1 MAKKFVT
8 EEGLSQVVDAVVD
21 AIKKVSDK
29 QITEEKVTEKI
40 DAKITEIGIGH
51 IEENVSNLER
61 RLEGYVTNEALGGK
75 IEEAIGVAN
84 VEPIKEKIKTLN
96 GRVPVA
102 GSETHT
108 EEHTD
113 GTAANAETHT
123 EQPPIM
129 VASTEPI

>member
-40 DAKITEIGIGH
+40 DAKVQDLDVDH
-51 IEENVSNLER
+51 LRENMATLGGR
-61 RLEGYVTNEALGGK
+61 IDGCVTNEALGGK

-102 GSETHT
+102 GSENPGAPADET
-108 EEHTD
+108 
-113 GTAANAETHT
+113 ANA

-129 VASTEPI
+129 VAPMEPI

>member
-29 QITEEKVTEKI
+29 QITVETVNTTVDKKI
-40 DAKITEIGIGH
+40 AESNLGQ

-61 RLEGYVTNEALGGK
+61 RLEGYVTNDALGGK

-84 VEPIKEKIKTLN
+84 VEPIKEKIKTL
-96 GRVPVA
+96 GGTIPVA

-108 EEHTD
+108 EEH
-113 GTAANAETHT
+113 AETHP

-129 VASTEPI
+129 VAPEEPI

>member
-40 DAKITEIGIGH
+40 DAKVRALDVPR
-51 IEENVSNLER
+51 IEENIATLGGR
-61 RLEGYVTNEALGGK
+61 IDGCVTNEALGGK

-84 VEPIKEKIKTLN
+84 VEPIKEKIKTL
-96 GRVPVA
+96 GGTIPVA
-102 GSETHT
+102 GSENP
-108 EEHTD
+108 
-113 GTAANAETHT
+113 GAPAETHT

-129 VASTEPI
+129 VAPVEPI

>member
-29 QITEEKVTEKI
+29 QITEEKVDGKI
-40 DAKITEIGIGH
+40 RALDLPRV
-51 IEENVSNLER
+51 EENMATLER
-61 RLEGYVTNEALGGK
+61 RIDDCVTNEALGGK

-84 VEPIKEKIKTLN
+84 VEPIKEKIKTL
-96 GRVPVA
+96 GGTIPVA

-108 EEHTD
+108 EER
-113 GTAANAETHT
+113 AETHT
-123 EQPPIM
+123 EEPPIM
-129 VASTEPI
+129 VAPTEPI

>member
-40 DAKITEIGIGH
+40 DAKVRALDVPRIK
-51 IEENVSNLER
+51 ENIATLGGR
-61 RLEGYVTNEALGGK
+61 IDGCVTNEALGGK

-84 VEPIKEKIKTLN
+84 VEPIKEKIKTL
-96 GRVPVA
+96 GGTIPVA

-108 EEHTD
+108 ETHTD
-113 GTAANAETHT
+113 GTAANAV
-123 EQPPIM
+123 QPPVM
-129 VASTEPI
+129 VAPEEPI

>member
-40 DAKITEIGIGH
+40 DAKVRDLDVDH
-51 IEENVSNLER
+51 LRENMAT
-61 RLEGYVTNEALGGK
+61 LEGRIDGCVTNEALGGK

-84 VEPIKEKIKTLN
+84 VEPIKEKINTL
-96 GRVPVA
+96 GGTIPVA
-102 GSETHT
+102 GSENP
-108 EEHTD
+108 
-113 GTAANAETHT
+113 GAPAETHT
-123 EQPPIM
+123 EEPPIM
-129 VASTEPI
+129 VAPTEPI

>member
-40 DAKITEIGIGH
+40 DAKVQDLDVDH
-51 IEENVSNLER
+51 LRENMASLER
-61 RLEGYVTNEALGGK
+61 RIDGCVTNEALGGK

-84 VEPIKEKIKTLN
+84 VEPIKEKIKTL
-96 GRVPVA
+96 GGTIPVV
-102 GSETHT
+102 S
-108 EEHTD
+108 
-113 GTAANAETHT
+113 GTPAENPGAPAENHT
-123 EQPPIM
+123 EQPPVM
-129 VASTEPI
+129 VAPEEPI

>member
-61 RLEGYVTNEALGGK
+61 KFEGYVTNEALGSK

-84 VEPIKEKIKTLN
+84 VEPIKDKIKTLN
-96 GRVPVA
+96 GRIPKA
-102 GSETHT
+102 NEGSGDTHT
-108 EEHTD
+108 EET
-113 GTAANAETHT
+113 TANA

-129 VASTEPI
+129 VAPAEPI

>member
-29 QITEEKVTEKI
+29 QITVETVNTTVDKKI
-40 DAKITEIGIGH
+40 AESNLGQ

-84 VEPIKEKIKTLN
+84 VEPIKEKIKTL
-96 GRVPVA
+96 GGTIPVA

-108 EEHTD
+108 EEHSD
-113 GTAANAETHT
+113 GTAANAETHAA
-123 EQPPIM
+123 EPPVM
-129 VASTEPI
+129 VAPAEPI

>member
-29 QITEEKVTEKI
+29 QITEEKVDGKI
-40 DAKITEIGIGH
+40 RALDLPRV
-51 IEENVSNLER
+51 EENMATLER
-61 RLEGYVTNEALGGK
+61 RIDDCVTKEALGGK

-96 GRVPVA
+96 GRVPKA
-102 GSETHT
+102 NEGSGDTHT
-108 EEHTD
+108 GETSSNTEER
-113 GTAANAETHT
+113 
-123 EQPPIM
+123 PIM
-129 VASTEPI
+129 VAPEEPI

>member
-61 RLEGYVTNEALGGK
+61 KFEGYVTNEALGGK

-84 VEPIKEKIKTLN
+84 VEPIKEKIKTL
-96 GRVPVA
+96 GGTIPVA
-102 GSETHT
+102 GSETV
-108 EEHTD
+108 
-113 GTAANAETHT
+113 TAPAETHT

-129 VASTEPI
+129 VAPTEPI

>member
-29 QITEEKVTEKI
+29 QITEEKVTE
-40 DAKITEIGIGH
+40 
-51 IEENVSNLER
+51 
-61 RLEGYVTNEALGGK
+61 ALGSK

-84 VEPIKEKIKTLN
+84 VEPIKDKIKTLN

-102 GSETHT
+102 GSENP
-108 EEHTD
+108 
-113 GTAANAETHT
+113 GAPAETHT
-123 EQPPIM
+123 EEPPIT
-129 VASTEPI
+129 VAPVEPI

>member
-40 DAKITEIGIGH
+40 DAKVQDLGVDHLRKNMAT
-51 IEENVSNLER
+51 
-61 RLEGYVTNEALGGK
+61 LEGRINDCITNEALGGK

-102 GSETHT
+102 GSENPGAPVDET
-108 EEHTD
+108 
-113 GTAANAETHT
+113 ANA

-129 VASTEPI
+129 VDPTEPI

>member
-29 QITEEKVTEKI
+29 QITVETVNTTVDKKI
-40 DAKITEIGIGH
+40 AESNLGQ

-96 GRVPVA
+96 GRVPKA
-102 GSETHT
+102 NEGSGDTHT
-108 EEHTD
+108 DETASNTEER
-113 GTAANAETHT
+113 
-123 EQPPIM
+123 PIM
-129 VASTEPI
+129 VAPAEPI

>member
-29 QITEEKVTEKI
+29 QITVETVNTTVDKKI
-40 DAKITEIGIGH
+40 AESNLGQ

-61 RLEGYVTNEALGGK
+61 KFEGYVTNEALGGK

-84 VEPIKEKIKTLN
+84 VEPIKEKIKTL
-96 GRVPVA
+96 GGTIPVA
-102 GSETHT
+102 GSENP
-108 EEHTD
+108 
-113 GTAANAETHT
+113 GTPAETHT
-123 EQPPIM
+123 EEPPIM
-129 VASTEPI
+129 VAPTEPI

>member
-29 QITEEKVTEKI
+29 QITVETVNTTVDKKI
-40 DAKITEIGIGH
+40 AESNLGQ

-61 RLEGYVTNEALGGK
+61 KFEGYVTNEALGGK

-84 VEPIKEKIKTLN
+84 VEPIKEKIKTL
-96 GRVPVA
+96 GGTIPVA

-108 EEHTD
+108 EER
-113 GTAANAETHT
+113 T
-123 EQPPIM
+123 EQPPVM
-129 VASTEPI
+129 VAPEEPI

>member
-40 DAKITEIGIGH
+40 DAKVRDLDVDH
-51 IEENVSNLER
+51 LQENMAT
-61 RLEGYVTNEALGGK
+61 LEGRIDGCVTNEALGSK

-84 VEPIKEKIKTLN
+84 VEPIKDKIKTLN
-96 GRVPVA
+96 GRIPKA
-102 GSETHT
+102 NEGSGDT
-108 EEHTD
+108 HTD
-113 GTAANAETHT
+113 GTAANSE
-123 EQPPIM
+123 EPPIM
-129 VASTEPI
+129 VAPTEPI

>member
-61 RLEGYVTNEALGGK
+61 KFEGYVTNEALGSK

-84 VEPIKEKIKTLN
+84 VEPIKDKIKTLN
-96 GRVPVA
+96 GRIPKA
-102 GSETHT
+102 NEGSGDTHT
-108 EEHTD
+108 EE
-113 GTAANAETHT
+113 TAANSE
-123 EQPPIM
+123 EPPIM
-129 VASTEPI
+129 VAPTEPI

>member
-40 DAKITEIGIGH
+40 DAKITEIGIGY
-51 IEENVSNLER
+51 IEENVSTLER
-61 RLEGYVTNEALGGK
+61 RLEGCVTNEALGGK

-84 VEPIKEKIKTLN
+84 VEPIKDKIKTLN
-96 GRVPVA
+96 GRIPKA
-102 GSETHT
+102 NEGSGDTHT
-108 EEHTD
+108 EETV
-113 GTAANAETHT
+113 ANAGE
-123 EQPPIM
+123 PPIM
-129 VASTEPI
+129 VAPTEPI

>member
-29 QITEEKVTEKI
+29 QITVETVNTTVDKKI
-40 DAKITEIGIGH
+40 AESNFGQ

-84 VEPIKEKIKTLN
+84 VEPIKEKIKTL
-96 GRVPVA
+96 GGTIPVA
-102 GSETHT
+102 GSENPGAPAETHT
-108 EEHTD
+108 EER
-113 GTAANAETHT
+113 AETHT

-129 VASTEPI
+129 VAPTEPI

>member
-29 QITEEKVTEKI
+29 QITVETVNTTVDKKI
-40 DAKITEIGIGH
+40 AESNLGQ
-51 IEENVSNLER
+51 IEENVST
-61 RLEGYVTNEALGGK
+61 LEGKVNDCVRSSELGEK

-84 VEPIKEKIKTLN
+84 VEPIKEKIKTL
-96 GRVPVA
+96 GGTIPVA

-108 EEHTD
+108 EEH
-113 GTAANAETHT
+113 AETHT
-123 EQPPIM
+123 EEPPVM
-129 VASTEPI
+129 VAPAEPI

>member
-29 QITEEKVTEKI
+29 QITVETVNTTVDKKI
-40 DAKITEIGIGH
+40 AESNLGQ

-61 RLEGYVTNEALGGK
+61 KFEGYVTNEALGGK

-84 VEPIKEKIKTLN
+84 VEPIKEKIKTL
-96 GRVPVA
+96 GGTIPVA
-102 GSETHT
+102 GSENP
-108 EEHTD
+108 
-113 GTAANAETHT
+113 GAPAETHT
-123 EQPPIM
+123 EEPPVM
-129 VASTEPI
+129 VAPTEPI

>member
-61 RLEGYVTNEALGGK
+61 KVEGYVTNEALGGK

-84 VEPIKEKIKTLN
+84 VEPIKDKIKTLN
-96 GRVPVA
+96 GRIPKVNE
-102 GSETHT
+102 GSGDTHT
-108 EEHTD
+108 EE
-113 GTAANAETHT
+113 TAANSE
-123 EQPPIM
+123 EPPIM
-129 VASTEPI
+129 VAPVEPI

>member
-40 DAKITEIGIGH
+40 DTKITEIGIGH

-61 RLEGYVTNEALGGK
+61 KFEGYVTNEALGGK
-75 IEEAIGVAN
+75 IEEVIGVAN

-102 GSETHT
+102 GSE
-108 EEHTD
+108 D
-113 GTAANAETHT
+113 PGAPAETHT

-129 VASTEPI
+129 VAPEEPI